1 MKITKDILIT
11 GTGCTT
17 DRAIKWLDDVQAAMD
32 KFQIESPRAIAAY
45 LANIGVESG
54 GLVSL
59 VENLNY
65 SAQGLANT
73 WPRRYAVDPRVRP
86 YVPNALANRLAR
98 NPVAIA
104 NNVYADRMGN
114 GCEQDGDGWKY
125 RGRGLI
131 QLTGKSNYALFAED
145 SGMDVLEKPELLET
159 PAGASMSSAWFFWRN
174 RCIPMAESNNFSM
187 VVKTINGAAPNDA
200 NHGQLR
206 INRYVKTIDAIN
218 QGS

>member
-32 KFQIESPRAIAAY
+32 KFHIESPRAIAAY

-73 WPRRYAVDPRVRP
+73 WPRRYACLLYTSD
-86 YVPNALANRLAR
+86 A
-98 NPVAIA
+98 
-104 NNVYADRMGN
+104 AD
-114 GCEQDGDGWKY
+114 E
-125 RGRGLI
+125 
-131 QLTGKSNYALFAED
+131 
-145 SGMDVLEKPELLET
+145 
-159 PAGASMSSAWFFWRN
+159 
-174 RCIPMAESNNFSM
+174 
-187 VVKTINGAAPNDA
+187 
-200 NHGQLR
+200 
-206 INRYVKTIDAIN
+206 
-218 QGS
+218 